1 LILVS
6 AITVITHNLALA
18 VISGVIVSALGFA
31 WKSAHHIHCKTETLE
46 DGTKVYHLSG
56 PLFFGSVTDF
66 NLGFDPAS
74 DPDSVVV
81 DMKDSRVWDHSGL
94 EALHKLGERYQ
105 GVGKNLR
112 VRHISKNCQNLLKK
126 AGSLV
131 HIDILPDDPS
141 YHVAQF
147 NMPAKNTLHTNA

>member
-1 LILVS
+1 MLFRSV
-6 AITVITHNLALA
+6 TVVTHNLALA

-31 WKSAHHIHCKTETLE
+31 WKSAHHIHRETKTL
-46 DGTKVYHLSG
+46 DNGTKVYHLSG

-66 NLGFDPAS
+66 NLGFNPAN

-105 GVGKNLR
+105 AAGKSLK
-112 VRHISKNCQNLLKK
+112 VQHISRNCRNLLKK
-126 AGSLV
+126 AGSMV
-131 HIDILPDDPS
+131 EVDVLPDDPS
-141 YHVAQF
+141 YQVAQIKIDEKS
-147 NMPAKNTLHTNA
+147 ATAL